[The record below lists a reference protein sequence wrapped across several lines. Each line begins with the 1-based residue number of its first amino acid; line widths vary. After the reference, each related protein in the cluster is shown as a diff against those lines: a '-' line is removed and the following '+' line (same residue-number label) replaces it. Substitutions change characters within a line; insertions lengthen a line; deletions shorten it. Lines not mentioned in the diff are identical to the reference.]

1 MKKVGFVLLFTYSF
15 WAQAQK
21 SVSIRFEPIYNQFR
35 LEPNLVYPNLVD
47 SIQFQELKFY
57 IGHVQLYN
65 DDSLVAIASHS
76 HYLIDIH
83 QNQTVTLSIPNQAS
97 FNQLRFQL
105 GVDSITSVSGALEG
119 DLDPSLGMYWTWQSG
134 YIHSKIEATVFGSN
148 RNKTQFT
155 YHLGGYQYPYNSL
168 QTIQLGLVQTETI
181 KIEVD
186 IAAFLEHEEVLKQSV
201 IMSPK
206 PASLVLS
213 QIFAHSFKV
222 SQK

>member
-1 MKKVGFVLLFTYSF
+1 MLFNVLV
-15 WAQAQK
+15 QAQN
-21 SVSIRFEPIYNQFR
+21 SISIKFEPTFKQVR
-35 LEPNLVYPNLVD
+35 LEPNVAYPYLSD

-57 IGHVQLYN
+57 IGYLQLYQ
-65 DDSLVAIASHS
+65 DDSLVAYSPQT

-83 QNQTVTLSIPNQAS
+83 QKQAITLSIPSKAK

-134 YIHSKIEATVFGSN
+134 YIHTKIEASILGSN
-148 RNKTQFT
+148 RNKTHFT
-155 YHLGGYQYPYNSL
+155 YHLGGYQFPFNSL
-168 QTIQLGLVQTETI
+168 QTIQLSLDQTETI

-186 IAAFLEHEEVLKQSV
+186 ITAFLEHKDVLKQSV

-206 PASLVLS
+206 PASLALS
-213 QIFAHSFKV
+213 QIFAYSFKV